1 MKTTI
6 KLFGTIAI
14 LSMFMA
20 CSERQQDGEY
30 ETSLFSVKQMANGI
44 CQSQRGIRN

>member
-30 ETSLFSVKQMANGI
+30 ETSLFSVKQMANGDMSI
-44 CQSQRGIRN
+44 TKGNT